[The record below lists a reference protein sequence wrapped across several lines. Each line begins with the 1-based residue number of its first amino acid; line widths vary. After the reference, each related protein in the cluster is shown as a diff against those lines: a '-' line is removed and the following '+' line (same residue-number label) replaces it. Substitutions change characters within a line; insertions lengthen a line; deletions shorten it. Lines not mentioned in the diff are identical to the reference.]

1 MNNKTKAV
9 IALVLLVLVSAIG
22 LRDLATTHASDA
34 PVNVA
39 IGGGPVPPPPWKI
52 GGGPVP
58 PPPWKIG
65 GGPVPP
71 PPWKAR

>member
-22 LRDLATTHASDA
+22 LRNLATSAQASDT
-34 PVNVA
+34 PVNMA
-39 IGGGPVPPPPWKI
+39 IGGPVPPPPWKI
-52 GGGPVP
+52 GGPVP
-58 PPPWKIG
+58 PPPWKI